1 MGAGGVIYLQLFRE
15 RLSGKVHA
23 TAPKG
28 IVGGVEAVFFKEIRK
43 NCTRGH
49 GRLFANTKES
59 KKKKVGSTAT
69 MSGTAY

>member
-1 MGAGGVIYLQLFRE
+1 M
-15 RLSGKVHA
+15 HP

-28 IVGGVEAVFFKEIRK
+28 IVGGFEAVFFKEIRK

-49 GRLFANTKES
+49 GRLFASAKES

-69 MSGTAY
+69 MSGTVY